1 MNFLVDAILYGCT
14 LFVGSYIFKNG
25 IQKTRDDYVNNC
37 RYMGLKT
44 ILKANKMYTD
54 YFKETKEDYYIH
66 NVLLYTRYGKTVVGI
81 TEEFRNYTNKKPT
94 GKVSEFMDYY
104 NIPFPHQKEGSVWI
118 RVDFYYNEQNYS
130 TIFDILHDH
139 YSIPLEIKTRVSPM
153 QKRIVKAMVYD
164 KLNKNDT
171 EDISDV
177 ILHYYG
183 PTFDFFQDYKSR
195 VTAKRIIMNNKIP
208 NQILA
213 ITDSFNKKYEFDV
226 SKNEILELSSEYLI
240 KDE

>member
-1 MNFLVDAILYGCT
+1 MNFLVDTILYGCT

-25 IQKTRDDYVNNC
+25 FQKTYDEYVDNC
-37 RYMGLKT
+37 RYMGIKT

-54 YFKETKEDYYIH
+54 YYKENKEDYHIH
-66 NVLLYTRYGKTVVGI
+66 KVLYYSGYGKTIVGI
-81 TEEFRNYTNKKPT
+81 TEDFRDYTDKHPKGRLT
-94 GKVSEFMDYY
+94 EFMKYY
-104 NIPFPHQKEGSVWI
+104 NIPIPDQKDSVWI

-130 TIFDILHDH
+130 MIFDILHDH

-153 QKRIVKAMVYD
+153 QKRIVKAVVYD

-171 EDISDV
+171 EDITDV

-183 PTFDFFQDYKSR
+183 PTFDFLEDFKSR
-195 VTAKRIIMNNKIP
+195 VTAKRVIMSNKIP